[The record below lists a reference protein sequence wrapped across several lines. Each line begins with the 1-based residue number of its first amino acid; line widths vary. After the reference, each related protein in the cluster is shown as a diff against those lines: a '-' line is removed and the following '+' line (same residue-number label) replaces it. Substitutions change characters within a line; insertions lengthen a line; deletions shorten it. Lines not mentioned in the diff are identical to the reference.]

1 MSSLFDQFAV
11 APPSFIRDSAT
22 LREAFALARCAHS
35 GQERKDPGSPYI
47 VHAILVAERLAR
59 RGYREAV
66 VAAALLHDVVE
77 RSELTVEHVAARF
90 GCEVADLV
98 ATLTD
103 DSSIPGFVE
112 RKNAQRQDIASAG
125 EEAQAIFAADRA
137 SNAIELTRLLR
148 TSGAAAAG
156 RDKVQPETRLGLWL
170 SDLETLEEEA
180 PELDLLPEMRAAIRG
195 FAFAVASVRPHQD
208 GVAVG
213 R

>member
-1 MSSLFDQFAV
+1 MGSLFDEFAV
-11 APPSFIRDSAT
+11 TPPSFIRDSAT
-22 LREAFALARCAHS
+22 LREAFELARCAHR

-59 RGYREAV
+59 RGYRDAV

-77 RSELTVEHVAARF
+77 RSELTVDDVAARF

-98 ATLTD
+98 ASLTD
-103 DSSIPGFVE
+103 DSSIPDFVE
-112 RKNAQRQDIASAG
+112 RKNAQRHEIASSS

-137 SNAIELTRLLR
+137 SNAAELTRLLR
-148 TSGAAAAG
+148 TSGTAGAG
-156 RDKVQPETRLGLWL
+156 RDKVQPETRLRLWI

-180 PELDLLPEMRAAIRG
+180 RELDLLPEMRTAIRG
-195 FAFAVASVRPHQD
+195 FALAVASVRPHQAA
-208 GVAVG
+208 VAAV